1 MMLDV
6 DPSTVEV
13 SVDVALSEEVESA
26 VAQAR
31 SLAAA
36 AEQAQAAASAAMRS
50 VVAALR
56 GRAGLSVRDVGALL
70 GVSHQRVAQLEDK
83 EASTFAKGARS
94 KAGRSPRRMQ
104 ASPASRWASKT
115 TAAKAPAKK
124 AAASAARKAAPVRRQ
139 PPRTNPCRGR
149 PPLPARPP
157 RRPLVTSLRPPAGV
171 TSPNRPQLETRER
184 PSVDRGTA
192 TRTRPA
198 HGTMS
203 AADCSAHRS
212 QGLLEHAK
220 AYSGPLCR
228 ERLDQAVKGN
238 SCTPGTSVGRS
249 SPPFAH
255 QPRGQPVDLSG
266 RGHVVSDIGVFLLDL
281 VAEPDAAGQEGH
293 QVLRG
298 RCSPR
303 HHRAYP
309 RALAR
314 SACAFIKVMPPT

>member
-1 MMLDV
+1 MKVTATARRAGDWWAIEVPEVPGVFAQTKRLEQASEEAADAVGMMLDV

-94 KAGRSPRRMQ
+94 KAGRAPRRMQ

-124 AAASAARKAAPVRRQ
+124 AAASAARKAVPVKKAAAKNQ
-139 PPRTNPCRGR
+139 PVPGKAT
-149 PPLPARPP
+149 PARKAPAKTA
-157 RRPLVTSLRPPAGV
+157 RHVTKAASGRYV
-171 TSPNRPQLETRER
+171 TK
-184 PSVDRGTA
+184 
-192 TRTRPA
+192 
-198 HGTMS
+198 S
-203 AADCSAHRS
+203 AAARN
-212 QGLLEHAK
+212 QG
-220 AYSGPLCR
+220 
-228 ERLDQAVKGN
+228 
-238 SCTPGTSVGRS
+238 TPKR
-249 SPPFAH
+249 
-255 QPRGQPVDLSG
+255 
-266 RGHVVSDIGVFLLDL
+266 
-281 VAEPDAAGQEGH
+281 
-293 QVLRG
+293 
-298 RCSPR
+298 
-303 HHRAYP
+303 
-309 RALAR
+309 
-314 SACAFIKVMPPT
+314 